1 MLGAAC
7 PEFIEGPLGDPW
19 ADQGGLA
26 GIKGGPKVRREE
38 GRLKA
43 VTPLA
48 IFLWEL
54 TGARSRSGFS
64 GLPVWRRRKGV

>member
-1 MLGAAC
+1 
-7 PEFIEGPLGDPW
+7 
-19 ADQGGLA
+19 
-26 GIKGGPKVRREE
+26 VRREE
-38 GRLKA
+38 GRLKT

-64 GLPVWRRRKGV
+64 GLPVWRRRKGVYRHGMVDEDTAGGIEERGQ